1 MWPHLRDSLRPA
13 PQVPGTAWST
23 LLDDPRLGEVR
34 LTGRIDHL
42 PGARGLVVIVH
53 GMGGNADRPYCAQ
66 AAAEARAAGY
76 SSLRLNLRGADGSG
90 EDFYHVG
97 LVEDLVAALAHP
109 EVARYQRLY
118 ALGFSL
124 GGHVV
129 LRHVVLSGRRA
140 GVRAVAAMCA
150 PIDLE
155 AGVRSIDLPRRWPY
169 RRHLLSGVKECYR
182 QVALRRSQVPLPVE
196 ALARIQTVRAWDDQ
210 VVAPRF
216 GFADASDYYRQVGVG
231 DLLPALEVPALY
243 VGGVGD
249 PMVPRVTVQPALARA
264 SRALEVRWLSGGH
277 VGFPAGIRVLRD
289 IMAWLARH

>member
-1 MWPHLRDSLRPA
+1 M
-13 PQVPGTAWST
+13 
-23 LLDDPRLGEVR
+23 GEVR

-42 PGARGLVVIVH
+42 PGSRSLVVVIH
-53 GMGGNADRPYCAQ
+53 GMGGNAERPYCAQ
-66 AAAEARAAGY
+66 AAAEARAAGC

-97 LVEDLVAALAHP
+97 LVEDLAAALAHP
-109 EVARYQRLY
+109 EVARYQRVY

-129 LRHVVLSGRRA
+129 LRHAAVAGRRA

-169 RRHLLSGVKECYR
+169 RRHLLGGVKECYR
-182 QVALRRSQVPLPVE
+182 RVASRRSEVPLPVE
-196 ALARIQTVRAWDDQ
+196 ALAEIQTVRAWDDRI
-210 VVAPRF
+210 VAPRF
-216 GFADASDYYRQVGVG
+216 GFADASDYYARVGVG
-231 DLLPALEVPALY
+231 NLLPDLEVPALY

-249 PMVPRVTVQPALARA
+249 PMVPRATVQPTFERA

-277 VGFPAGIRVLRD
+277 VGFPAGTRVLREM
-289 IMAWLARH
+289 MAWLSRH